1 MQIIFNSSV
10 TIIEEV
16 SNDLNLVE
24 FPKICGVLPITYMWK
39 KREGLKARE

>member
-1 MQIIFNSSV
+1 MQIIFNFSV
-10 TIIEEV
+10 TIREEV
-16 SNDLNLVE
+16 SNDLVE